1 MGKCIFITGTGTD
14 VGKTYITGLIIKKL
28 RDAGC
33 QGGYYKAA
41 VSGAAVAA
49 DGSLTAGDAVYVNR
63 FAEIGE
69 IQENLVSYVYKEAV
83 SPHLAAQLN
92 RKPIEMELIRQ
103 DFSRAKKK
111 YEYLTMEGS
120 GGIICPLRYD
130 DSCRLVLDDMVQAL
144 GLGVL
149 VVAEA
154 GLGTINSVVLTIE
167 HLQRRR
173 IPVQGIIFN
182 HFHSGDVMEEDN
194 RRMVEVLTSVP
205 VVAVVA
211 TGDRE
216 LNISIERLQ
225 SFYA

>member
-49 DGSLTAGDAVYVNR
+49 DGSLIAGDAVYVNR

-69 IQENLVSYVYKEAV
+69 TQENLVSYVYKEAV
-83 SPHLAAQLN
+83 SPHLAAQLT